1 MARSAEQKYT
11 DPGLRER
18 LKDEITAGDRGG
30 RPGQWSARKA
40 QLLAHEYEK
49 AGGGYTGGKDETQQ
63 HLSRWTEQEWQ
74 TADGDDRARHGDET
88 SRYLPKDAW
97 DQLSPA
103 ERRGTEKA
111 KRDGS
116 RRGEQ
121 HVANTPAAEQAGR
134 AARTPEPLPGYD
146 SMTVDEVVRRLD
158 GMSAADVERLRD
170 YEADHKER
178 STLLRRLG
186 SRLG

>member
-1 MARSAEQKYT
+1 MARSAEDKYT
-11 DPGLRER
+11 DPALRER

-63 HLSRWTEQEWQ
+63 HLSEWTDQEWQ

-88 SRYLPKDAW
+88 SRYLPKEAW
-97 DQLSPA
+97 EKLSPA
-103 ERRGTEKA
+103 EKKATEKA
-111 KRDGS
+111 KREGS

-121 HVANTPAAEQAGR
+121 HVANTPAAQEAGR
-134 AARTPEPLPGYD
+134 AVRAEEPLPGYD
-146 SMTVDEVVRRLD
+146 GMTVDDVVGRLD
-158 GMSAADVERLRD
+158 GLDEAALRRVRD
-170 YEADHKER
+170 YEKDHKDR
-178 STLLRRLG
+178 ATLLRRLG